1 MFGIGGFELFLI
13 LLFGFLIFG
22 PDKLPKI
29 ANTLGRAIAK
39 FRGAQEDMA
48 AQLKTTSFVDKESDE
63 PFKNPLEVIE
73 NAADNAKNATDA
85 AAKKASEAATLVQ
98 ERSES
103 FAERKARYDRERAA
117 KKAQEEAEAAASETN
132 DEPAREPVAD
142 VVPKSIVE
150 ETDDAPASNATAS
163 VTDGATAEKEGEE

>member
-13 LLFGFLIFG
+13 LLFGFLVFG

-29 ANTLGRAIAK
+29 ANTLGKAIAK
-39 FRGAQEDMA
+39 FRGAQEDMT
-48 AQLKTTSFVDKESDE
+48 AQLKDHAFMDPESDE

-73 NAADNAKNATDA
+73 SAADGARNSAE
-85 AAKKASEAATLVQ
+85 AAKKQAEEATTRIQ

-117 KKAQEEAEAAASETN
+117 KRAQEREAVAKADGADAGATPKA
-132 DEPAREPVAD
+132 EP
-142 VVPKSIVE
+142 
-150 ETDDAPASNATAS
+150 TAS
-163 VTDGATAEKEGEE
+163 VKPKRVVEEADAPEAGEGE

>member
-29 ANTLGRAIAK
+29 ANTLGKAIAK
-39 FRGAQEDMA
+39 FRGAQEDMT
-48 AQLKTTSFVDKESDE
+48 AQLKNHAFMDPESDQ

-73 NAADNAKNATDA
+73 NAADEAKTNAD
-85 AAKKASEAATLVQ
+85 AAKKKADEATVRIQ

-117 KKAQEEAEAAASETN
+117 KKAEAVPAEAKAAKDAAPKREK
-132 DEPAREPVAD
+132 PEPVAD
-142 VVPKSIVE
+142 VAPKKVVE
-150 ETDDAPASNATAS
+150 EADQA
-163 VTDGATAEKEGEE
+163 AEAAVSKAVSEAGEGE

>member
-29 ANTLGRAIAK
+29 ANTLGKAIAK
-39 FRGAQEDMA
+39 FRGAQEDMT
-48 AQLKTTSFVDKESDE
+48 AQLKNHAFVDPESDQ

-73 NAADNAKNATDA
+73 NAADEAKANAD
-85 AAKKASEAATLVQ
+85 AAKKKADEATVKIQ

-117 KKAQEEAEAAASETN
+117 KKAEAAPAEAAKESVPKKEKP
-132 DEPAREPVAD
+132 DPVAD
-142 VVPKSIVE
+142 VAPKKVVE
-150 ETDDAPASNATAS
+150 EADQA
-163 VTDGATAEKEGEE
+163 AEAAVSKAVSEAGEGE